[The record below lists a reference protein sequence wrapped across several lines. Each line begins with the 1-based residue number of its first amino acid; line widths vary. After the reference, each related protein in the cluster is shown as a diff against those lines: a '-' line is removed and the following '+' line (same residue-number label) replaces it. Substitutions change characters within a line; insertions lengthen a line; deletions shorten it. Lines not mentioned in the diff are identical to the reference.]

1 MKAVS
6 MHMFEQALAIANA
19 LPTDTR
25 DALIARL
32 DRVRS
37 ISHNCGYGVGDSMDF
52 LLAKYTNHE
61 GRPSQSR

>member
-1 MKAVS
+1 
-6 MHMFEQALAIANA
+6 

-37 ISHNCGYGVGDSMDF
+37 ISHKCGYGVGGDMDST
-52 LLAKYTNHE
+52 LAKYTKRTN
-61 GRPSQSR
+61 RPSLRRKS